1 MHFIYSF
8 IYFSGV
14 YEKAATKGRQAL
26 LRFRANQIANYEA
39 LYPIHFPPIER
50 DPKYI
55 YYVGQSKTFETWYE
69 DRKDDCAIFKDFE
82 KKSTF
87 EEFVFN
93 EKNYDKFSI
102 WDYDVDI
109 ENEIEKF
116 KTMKNSLNDNIE
128 NLIKIFED
136 QKNDDNDANNIDI
149 NEKIKNLNDNID
161 NLIKNLVRKCNKN
174 NLNDNID
181 ELIKNLEDQKSDND
195 VNNNIE
201 INKKIE
207 ILKAIKY

>member
-1 MHFIYSF
+1 
-8 IYFSGV
+8 
-14 YEKAATKGRQAL
+14 
-26 LRFRANQIANYEA
+26 
-39 LYPIHFPPIER
+39 
-50 DPKYI
+50 
-55 YYVGQSKTFETWYE
+55 
-69 DRKDDCAIFKDFE
+69 
-82 KKSTF
+82 
-87 EEFVFN
+87 
-93 EKNYDKFSI
+93 
-102 WDYDVDI
+102 
-109 ENEIEKF
+109 
-116 KTMKNSLNDNIE
+116 MKNNLNDNIE

-136 QKNDDNDANNIDI
+136 QKNDNDADNIDI
-149 NEKIKNLNDNID
+149 NKKLEDLNDNID